1 MRNRACSRLQ
11 GILLLSKQKV
21 WIIVIHIIRTRATQ
35 QQMGEML
42 EMLGT
47 YVKLAVD
54 IQRRILAGG
63 GAMYADC
70 EALCSKMAVSNQTS
84 GVRIGIRPP
93 NKSRLNRSTFAPANN
108 PA

>member
-1 MRNRACSRLQ
+1 
-11 GILLLSKQKV
+11 
-21 WIIVIHIIRTRATQ
+21 VIHIIRTRATQ

-63 GAMYADC
+63 GAMHADC
-70 EALCSKMAVSNQTS
+70 E
-84 GVRIGIRPP
+84 GV
-93 NKSRLNRSTFAPANN
+93 
-108 PA
+108 